1 MPLTMN
7 PASSHAGLSGVF
19 SAAVVSRSFCQMLL
33 SDPQRALKQGY
44 MGKSFNLS
52 AEDTALI
59 VSLNAGSLP
68 DLAQQ
73 VMRTLG

>member
-1 MPLTMN
+1 
-7 PASSHAGLSGVF
+7 
-19 SAAVVSRSFCQMLL
+19 
-33 SDPQRALKQGY
+33 